1 MAWKETTLV
10 LRTFLGEQI
19 KTTGYIDATVEHNN
33 QTAVL
38 PLTVIEGEGPSL
50 FGRNWLKSIQ
60 IDWKSIYTLKE
71 GRLQSLLTAHR
82 DVFREG
88 VGKLQGAKA
97 KIYTD
102 PEATPKFCKACPI
115 LYSMKVKIEE
125 ELDRLV
131 SLGILQPI
139 SFADWAPPIVPVLKT
154 D

>member
-82 DVFREG
+82 DVFSEG
-88 VGKLQGAKA
+88 LGKLQGTKA

-131 SLGILQPI
+131 SLGILLICRLGTTNCP
-139 SFADWAPPIVPVLKT
+139 SFKDRLKY
-154 D
+154 